1 MNPLRAE
8 HRRQLVEFL
17 RTIQKAGVPVES
29 LRDEDRLVASGL
41 IDSLA
46 ILQIVAWLETTY
58 GIDFSV
64 RGVSPEELGSIGGI
78 LDVIEQ
84 EKGAVTAAQP

>member
-1 MNPLRAE
+1 MSASRE
-8 HRRQLVEFL
+8 QHRQGLLQFL
-17 RTIQKAGVPVES
+17 RGIQKAGMPVES
-29 LRDEDRLVASGL
+29 LSDSDRLVASGL

-46 ILQIVAWLETTY
+46 ILQIVAYLETTH
-58 GIDFSV
+58 GIDFSI

-84 EKGAVTAAQP
+84 AKK

>member
-1 MNPLRAE
+1 MTTTREQRRAALL
-8 HRRQLVEFL
+8 QFL
-17 RTIQKAGVPVES
+17 RTIQKAGQPVES
-29 LRDEDRLVASGL
+29 LHDTDRLVASGL

-46 ILQIVAWLETTY
+46 ILQIVSHLEAAY

-64 RGVSPEELGSIGGI
+64 RGVSPEELGSLGGI

-84 EKGAVTAAQP
+84 EAK